1 MTHPPSRASLAA
13 PSTTLSVPGTIRLQL
28 RGILEHRELALR
40 AVASACKMVT
50 ASPRGRAW
58 NEFQHQVLS
67 AVGEGFNNIVL
78 HGKVGRVARPDDDG
92 EVDLRIEASPGR
104 IQIELRDWGPGFDP
118 SRVPRPPIEALPE
131 SGMGLHIMQS
141 FMDMSYR
148 AGRPN
153 VLKLNKRL
161 GQKAEPARAR
171 TRARKRR
178 ARSPGLRR

>member
-1 MTHPPSRASLAA
+1 
-13 PSTTLSVPGTIRLQL
+13 
-28 RGILEHRELALR
+28 
-40 AVASACKMVT
+40 MVT
-50 ASPRGRAW
+50 PSFRGPAW
-58 NEFQHQVLS
+58 REFQHQVLS

-78 HGKVGRVARPDDDG
+78 HGKVGRVARPEGDA
-92 EVDLRIEASPGR
+92 EVDLRIETRPGR

-131 SGMGLHIMQS
+131 SGMGLHIMKS

-161 GQKAEPARAR
+161 GEKAEPARAS
-171 TRARKRR
+171 KRR
-178 ARSPGLRR
+178 ARSPGLR

>member
-1 MTHPPSRASLAA
+1 MRSV
-13 PSTTLSVPGTIRLQL
+13 PSTTRLQL

-40 AVASACKMVT
+40 AVATACKMVT
-50 ASPRGRAW
+50 PSPRGPAW
-58 NEFQHQVLS
+58 REFQHQVLS

-78 HGKVGRVARPDDDG
+78 HGKVGRVAGSEGDA
-92 EVDLRIEASPGR
+92 EVDLRIETRPGR

-148 AGRPN
+148 VGRPN

-161 GQKAEPARAR
+161 GEKAEPGRA
-171 TRARKRR
+171 AKRR
-178 ARSPGLRR
+178 ARSPGLR